1 MLQPSS
7 HYHKEDSGGVQFL
20 NVNSGHGSLLRDLS
34 SCMWSEGKNPGEL
47 LEGER
52 AMHAMRDSHLSGLS

>member
-1 MLQPSS
+1 MLQPSN

-52 AMHAMRDSHLSGLS
+52 AMRDSNLSGLS